1 MVFVKYAS
9 QSGTYFVVP
18 NNELQDVEELLH

>member
-1 MVFVKYAS
+1 MVLGNVHP

-18 NNELQDVEELLH
+18 DNELQDVEELLH